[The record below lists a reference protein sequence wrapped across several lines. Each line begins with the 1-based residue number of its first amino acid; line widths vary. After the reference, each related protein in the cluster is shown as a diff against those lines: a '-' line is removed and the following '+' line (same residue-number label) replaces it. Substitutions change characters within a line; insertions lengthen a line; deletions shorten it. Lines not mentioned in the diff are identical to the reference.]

1 MKAKKNGTTANA
13 ETSIDSL
20 NKSEELATHLRER
33 ILDLA
38 RKAGRNGLTI
48 NEAERQIGDHKG
60 HSVSP
65 RFSELVRQGALV
77 RVSVDHDKATKR
89 CRVSRW
95 VIRYDEETG
104 RNVTVH
110 WLPEYA
116 PALGED
122 PNDSSTLIV
131 GTELGQ
137 DEVEDAAANGI
148 SATL

>member
-1 MKAKKNGTTANA
+1 MKRKKNEITVNA

-20 NKSEELATHLRER
+20 KKSEELATRLRER

-77 RVSVDHDKATKR
+77 RVPVDDGPSTKH
-89 CRVSRW
+89 CGVSRW
-95 VIRYDEETG
+95 VTRYDEETG

-110 WLPEYA
+110 WIPEFA
-116 PALGED
+116 PTSNASA
-122 PNDSSTLIV
+122 PSTSMAE
-131 GTELGQ
+131 TERSQ
-137 DEVEDAAANGI
+137 DEVEDAGANGI
-148 SATL
+148 SATV

>member
-77 RVSVDHDKATKR
+77 RVLVDPGQRTKR
-89 CRVSRW
+89 PRCVT
-95 VIRYDEETG
+95 RYDEETA
-104 RNVTVH
+104 RDVNVH
-110 WLPEYA
+110 WIPEYA
-116 PALGED
+116 
-122 PNDSSTLIV
+122 
-131 GTELGQ
+131 
-137 DEVEDAAANGI
+137 
-148 SATL
+148 

>member
-1 MKAKKNGTTANA
+1 MKTKRNGIITNA

-20 NKSEELATHLRER
+20 KKSRELAIRLRER

-38 RKAGRNGLTI
+38 RKAGREGLTI

-77 RVSVDHDKATKR
+77 RILGDYERPAGRFHR
-89 CRVSRW
+89 GLCRYVT
-95 VIRYDEETG
+95 RYDEETS

-110 WLPEYA
+110 WVPEFA
-116 PALGED
+116 PVPKGNESDDTPTSEAPSEFRDYD
-122 PNDSSTLIV
+122 PNKDR
-131 GTELGQ
+131 G
-137 DEVEDAAANGI
+137 
-148 SATL
+148 

>member
-1 MKAKKNGTTANA
+1 MKTKKNGITANV

-20 NKSEELATHLRER
+20 KKSEELATRLRER

-65 RFSELVRQGALV
+65 RFSELVRRGSLV
-77 RVSVDHDKATKR
+77 RVLVDHGEPTKR
-89 CRVSRW
+89 CRIS
-95 VIRYDEETG
+95 RYDDETG

-110 WLPEYA
+110 WVPEFA
-116 PALGED
+116 PSPNNTE
-122 PNDSSTLIV
+122 PKNDSTRECTDS
-131 GTELGQ
+131 ER
-137 DEVEDAAANGI
+137 EYNG
-148 SATL
+148 

>member
-1 MKAKKNGTTANA
+1 MKKKKNGNTGNA

-20 NKSEELATHLRER
+20 KKSEELSTRLRER

-77 RVSVDHDKATKR
+77 RVPVDHGRPTKH
-89 CRVSRW
+89 CGVSRW
-95 VIRYDEETG
+95 VTRYDEETG
-104 RNVTVH
+104 RSVTLH
-110 WLPEYA
+110 WIPACA
-116 PALGED
+116 PAPEKD
-122 PNDSSTLIV
+122 PNSPSTSKAR
-131 GTELGQ
+131 TERSQ
-137 DEVEDAAANGI
+137 DEVEDAGGNGI
-148 SATL
+148 SAAP